1 MLYDFVRDNLQS
13 RFTPIRELKSGG
25 RSRITL
31 LRHTETGAQ
40 VILRSFQGSA
50 EIYRKLLPVACEHLP
65 KIWEAAEKDGQ
76 ALVLEEYIQGDS
88 LSFLLED
95 GRTLPP
101 RQAASIVRQVC
112 GALWVLH
119 SMGIIHRD
127 VKPSNVILQGKTAVL
142 IDFDASRKSDAT
154 SRKDTQVL
162 GTVGYAAPE
171 QYGFTQTDSRADIY
185 AVGVML
191 NVMLTGE
198 HPSRTLA
205 KGHLGRVIQRC
216 TMISPQRRYPNILR
230 LIEDL

>member
-50 EIYRKLLPVACEHLP
+50 EIYRKLLPVARENLP

-119 SMGIIHRD
+119 SRGIIHRD

-142 IDFDASRKSDAT
+142 IDFDASRKYDAS

>member
-1 MLYDFVRDNLQS
+1 MLYDFVQENIQS
-13 RFTPIRELKSGG
+13 RFTPVRELKKGVRG
-25 RSRITL
+25 QVTL

-65 KIWEAAEKDGQ
+65 RILEAAEKDGQ
-76 ALVLEEYIQGDS
+76 ALVLEEYVRGDS
-88 LSFLLED
+88 LAFLLEG
-95 GRTLPP
+95 GRTLSP
-101 RQAASIVRQVC
+101 RQAAPIVRQVC

-119 SMGIIHRD
+119 SMGIVHRD
-127 VKPSNVILQGKTAVL
+127 VKPGNVLLRDRTAVL
-142 IDFDASRKSDAT
+142 IDFDASRKYDAS
-154 SRKDTQVL
+154 SRRDTQVL

-191 NVMLTGE
+191 NVMLTGQ

>member
-50 EIYRKLLPVACEHLP
+50 EIYRKLLPVARENLP

-119 SMGIIHRD
+119 SRGIIHRD
-127 VKPSNVILQGKTAVL
+127 VKPSNVILRGKTAVL
-142 IDFDASRKSDAT
+142 IDFDASRKYDAS

>member
-1 MLYDFVRDNLQS
+1 
-13 RFTPIRELKSGG
+13 
-25 RSRITL
+25 
-31 LRHTETGAQ
+31 
-40 VILRSFQGSA
+40 
-50 EIYRKLLPVACEHLP
+50 
-65 KIWEAAEKDGQ
+65 
-76 ALVLEEYIQGDS
+76 
-88 LSFLLED
+88 
-95 GRTLPP
+95 
-101 RQAASIVRQVC
+101 
-112 GALWVLH
+112 
-119 SMGIIHRD
+119 MGIIHRD

-142 IDFDASRKSDAT
+142 IDFDASRKYDAS

>member
-1 MLYDFVRDNLQS
+1 MLYDFVRENIQS
-13 RFTPIRELKSGG
+13 RFIPIRELKSGAC
-25 RSRITL
+25 SQVTL

-40 VILRSFQGSA
+40 MVLRSFQGSA
-50 EIYRKLLPVACEHLP
+50 EIYQKLLGVDCENLP
-65 KIWEAAEKDGQ
+65 QIWEVAEKDGRV
-76 ALVLEEYIQGDS
+76 LVLEEYIRGDS

-101 RQAASIVRQVC
+101 RQAAPIARQVC

-119 SMGIIHRD
+119 SLGIIHRD
-127 VKPSNVILQGKTAVL
+127 VKPSNVILRDKTAVL
-142 IDFDASRKSDAT
+142 IDFDASRKYDAS

-162 GTVGYAAPE
+162 GTIGYAAPE

-191 NVMLTGE
+191 NVMLTGQ